1 MCEEVQRVPDVQ
13 TAVTVRA
20 FSGTLSLIS
29 GGVMVCSADPFT
41 ASTTAVEDI
50 LVTDRNEFAADILLV
65 DTDEEN
71 PFTSLRRH
79 TRIVANP
86 EYLIMS

>member
-29 GGVMVCSADPFT
+29 GGATIVCSADPLT
-41 ASTTAVEDI
+41 ASATAVEDI
-50 LVTDRNEFAADILLV
+50 LVADRNELAA
-65 DTDEEN
+65 
-71 PFTSLRRH
+71 
-79 TRIVANP
+79 AAK
-86 EYLIMS
+86 